1 MSNFFWNW
9 TKTADYQK
17 ITQVICLVT
26 YCSFSEVSVFLA
38 PFYLTLKSANV
49 PNLELTWK
57 VWFRYDH
64 TCLSSRAVPFNLV
77 KPWRRNRFNRK
88 KTKEKSCFDQT
99 MIGLDRLIKKILK
112 PRIMVDQIFPAILG
126 KRLPYSKNRPFS
138 LSCCQNKLF
147 SNKSCNCGQN
157 KKRLT
162 WKFVGTLGGRNL
174 IKICRLD

>member
-88 KTKEKSCFDQT
+88 KTLSEIVFRPNYDRLRQIDKENIETKNHGWPDFSGDFGQKAALFEKSAVF
-99 MIGLDRLIKKILK
+99 
-112 PRIMVDQIFPAILG
+112 AIL
-126 KRLPYSKNRPFS
+126 LSKQVIF
-138 LSCCQNKLF
+138 Q
-147 SNKSCNCGQN
+147 Q
-157 KKRLT
+157 
-162 WKFVGTLGGRNL
+162 VM
-174 IKICRLD
+174 